1 MKKSDENIAGFFR
14 WTTQANPLSINHIY
28 NFSCVYPVKLKNLKA
43 NHNLWCLYVGALE
56 LCISRKVKKSESK
69 SQRAFIVN
77 IIVMSCV
84 YPVKLKNL
92 KANHNPM
99 GHNRKTFLLC
109 ISRKVKKSES
119 KSQLLTQIG
128 NGNFVVYIP

>member
-43 NHNLWCLYVGALE
+43 NHNLARTCGAF
-56 LCISRKVKKSESK
+56 V
-69 SQRAFIVN
+69 
-77 IIVMSCV
+77 
-84 YPVKLKNL
+84 
-92 KANHNPM
+92 
-99 GHNRKTFLLC
+99 LLC

-119 KSQLLTQIG
+119 KSQQGFQQSLANKGCVYPVKLKNLKANHNLILLIRVWIL
-128 NGNFVVYIP
+128 VVYIP

>member
-43 NHNLWCLYVGALE
+43 NHNIMGKHNYGGR

-69 SQRAFIVN
+69 SQPAVVVWN
-77 IIVMSCV
+77 VLPSCV

-92 KANHNPM
+92 KANHN
-99 GHNRKTFLLC
+99 RKGKRVVYV
-109 ISRKVKKSES
+109 S
-119 KSQLLTQIG
+119 
-128 NGNFVVYIP
+128 VVYIP